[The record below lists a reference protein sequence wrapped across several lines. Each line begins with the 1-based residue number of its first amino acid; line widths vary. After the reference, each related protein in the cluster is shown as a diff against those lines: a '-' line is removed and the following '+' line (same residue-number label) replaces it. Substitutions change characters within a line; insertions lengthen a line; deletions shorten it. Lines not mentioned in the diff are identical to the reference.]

1 MNKHCIQV
9 NKEHYFD
16 DKYNHKARWLSYYYQ
31 IKEVINL
38 KPAKILE
45 IGIGNGLVAKYL
57 QERNYNLT
65 TLDLDKELKPDITA
79 SVLKM
84 PVEDNGFD
92 LILCAEVLEHL
103 PFENFS
109 QALDEIK
116 RVAKNNVI
124 LSLPDHRRTLLN
136 FTVKFPFI
144 RQFNIFIKIPSFK
157 KHKFDGQHY
166 WEIGKSGY
174 PVSKIKENIKKSG
187 LKIIDNFTPF
197 DAPSNHYFILKK

>member
-9 NKEHYFD
+9 DKEHYFG

>member
-1 MNKHCIQV
+1 MQV
-9 NKEHYFD
+9 EKNHYFLNYD
-16 DKYNHKARWLSYYYQ
+16 HKARWLSYYYQ

-45 IGIGNGLVAKYL
+45 IGTGNGLVAKYL
-57 QERNYNLT
+57 RERNYNLT

-84 PVEDNGFD
+84 PVEDNSFD

-124 LSLPDHRRTLLN
+124 LSLPDYRRTLLN

-187 LKIIDNFTPF
+187 LKIIDNFVPF
-197 DAPSNHYFILKK
+197 DAPSNHYFILEK